1 MKFDE
6 HNDYTNSKDNY
17 RPHAELILACNTI
30 DHKMIGERET
40 DRSKMYPFT
49 EMRDPRSKD
58 ESQAAAIA
66 VKTCI
71 PSLVCHILCCF
82 SSLQKLNWVGLLL
95 HWLQWP
101 IHQLGFFLIY
111 F

>member
-58 ESQAAAIA
+58 ESQVAAIA
-66 VKTCI
+66 VNTSI
-71 PSLVCHILCCF
+71 PSLFVIFFAILVLYMKWTGLVC
-82 SSLQKLNWVGLLL
+82 WYTV
-95 HWLQWP
+95 
-101 IHQLGFFLIY
+101 
-111 F
+111 

>member
-6 HNDYTNSKDNY
+6 HNNYTNSKDNY

-66 VKTCI
+66 VKTSI
-71 PSLVCHILCCF
+71 PSLFVI
-82 SSLQKLNWVGLLL
+82 SL
-95 HWLQWP
+95 P
-101 IHQLGFFLIY
+101 F
-111 F
+111 